1 MTAMP
6 DQATLVHMLQGY
18 REANSQNLMQNL
30 SPQDAEYETGYAE
43 ALDDALTELEQSVS
57 SASRLITLSR
67 TIAVDLSA
75 FERGYSFAL
84 ADVEHLIT
92 TGSLPGRGT
101 PQA

>member
-6 DQATLVHMLQGY
+6 DQATLVQMLQGY
-18 REANSQNLMQNL
+18 REANSQNLVQNL
-30 SPQDAEYETGYAE
+30 SPQDSEYENGYSE

-57 SASRLITLSR
+57 SASRLITLNR
-67 TIAVDLSA
+67 ATAVDLSA

-84 ADVEHLIT
+84 ADVEHLIS
-92 TGSLPGRGT
+92 TGSLPGQGA